1 MTTCVLETLVYVH
14 NAVHAGLI
22 STEFN
27 DAVELVQNVKEHWE
41 RSLDPSFDF
50 NEDEKET
57 VTRLFDILEREI
69 YFYVYGG
76 EIGLWRS
83 ISVENDSIGKVKLEL
98 RVRPK

>member
-14 NAVHAGLI
+14 NAVHAGLV

-27 DAVELVQNVKEHWE
+27 DAVELVQNVKVHREK
-41 RSLDPSFDF
+41 SLDPSFEF
-50 NEDEKET
+50 SEGEKET

-69 YFYVYGG
+69 YFYAYGG

-83 ISVENDSIGKVKLEL
+83 ISVENEVGEKDKLEL
-98 RVRPK
+98 RVRAK

>member
-1 MTTCVLETLVYVH
+1 MTTCVLETVAYD
-14 NAVHAGLI
+14 NRAGLI

-27 DAVELVQNVKEHWE
+27 DATELIRSIKVHREE
-41 RSLDPSFDF
+41 SLDPCFGL
-50 NEDEKET
+50 NEV
-57 VTRLFDILEREI
+57 VTAVINRLFDILEREI

-83 ISVENDSIGKVKLEL
+83 IVIENDSIGKVKLEL

>member
-1 MTTCVLETLVYVH
+1 MTTCVLETIVYVH
-14 NAVHAGLI
+14 NAVHAGLV

-27 DAVELVQNVKEHWE
+27 DAVELVQNVKVHREK
-41 RSLDPSFDF
+41 SLDPCFEF
-50 NEDEKET
+50 NEDEKRA

-69 YFYVYGG
+69 YFYAYGG

-83 ISVENDSIGKVKLEL
+83 IAIENDSIGKVKLEL